1 MQADSGLHFHVLDAI
16 TRDLS
21 GEPNF
26 PTALNAALLVRD
38 ALKDP
43 EASLDKAAQAIAVEP
58 LIASKVLRLANSAA
72 YNRSGAAVAD
82 LRTAVGRLGFAAVR
96 ATALAVAMDQ
106 MLKSDRLQVFGELPR
121 QAWEHSLQTAAVA
134 RVLARRLGGANPEA
148 AMLAGMVQLIG
159 VFYLL
164 YRASEFPAYRKIPE
178 SAIDLIR
185 GWQLSIGVN
194 LLEALGMPASIVTAI
209 REQGRPPSGSAS
221 PCGLHDILYF
231 ANLLVTDPPPWL
243 APDGDIRAE
252 ERDRYADLLAEAK
265 EDVDALR
272 AGLAA

>member
-185 GWQLSIGVN
+185 GWQRSIGLD
-194 LLEALGMPASIVTAI
+194 LLEALGMPPDIVAAV
-209 REQGRPPSGSAS
+209 RDQQRPPAGAAA
-221 PCGLHDILYF
+221 PCGLRDILYF
-231 ANLLVTDPPPWL
+231 ANQLVGEPLAWLPPD
-243 APDGDIRAE
+243 AVAGAAE
-252 ERDRYADLLAEAK
+252 HPRYADLLAEAR
-265 EDVDALR
+265 EDIDALR
-272 AGLAA
+272 ADLAA